1 MATFYGNVPDSDV
14 TNWYVNV
21 TATGATVPLSFVG
34 GVYNM
39 VYTLKQQNIWNLIY
53 EMYILCGVSS
63 LSGVYQKL
71 KTAPGKSS
79 VLTTNN
85 NYGYNPT
92 YSPTGS
98 GAGFPMP
105 QAYFYLIPGVSATEL
120 SANNRSVGVYE
131 TVRPSTEN
139 PYYSVLIGRDGGANN
154 TGFGPCITNVGANQ
168 WRVLDISSP
177 VAFTTSVGV
186 SAAAGFFSLVVN
198 PTTQYGTALG
208 VQYGSTASIT
218 SSAVNGT
225 GDYVFGSPYEGG
237 GGFNS
242 STISFAFIGYG
253 MTSSQL
259 AILDNAVNTLMKS
272 IGANVY

>member
-71 KTAPGKSS
+71 KNAPGKSS
-79 VLTTNN
+79 VLTDSS
-85 NYGYNPT
+85 NYT
-92 YSPTGS
+92 YKPSYSATGP
-98 GAGFPMP
+98 GAGLSMNGSNF
-105 QAYFYLIPGVSATEL
+105 YFITGVNATDL

-131 TVRPSTEN
+131 TYRPASYS
-139 PYYSVLIGRDGGANN
+139 PYYTVLIGRDNNGGAN
-154 TGFGPCITNVGANQ
+154 TGFGPTIQPNNISQ
-168 WRVLDISSP
+168 WRLLDTTNQVYLGSPALSS
-177 VAFTTSVGV
+177 V
-186 SAAAGFFSLVVN
+186 AGFFSLVSN
-198 PTTQYGTALG
+198 STTQYGTALG
-208 VQYGSTASIT
+208 VQYPGTYTIPASAGGS
-218 SSAVNGT
+218 G
-225 GDYVFGSPYEGG
+225 GYLMGSPPLGG